1 MGHKTLTF
9 WYFLA
14 TVPSALEKWANG
26 AYLPTY
32 IGVVENQA
40 SSFLR
45 FQINLSCVIK
55 VVSILCFTKILVKLM
70 QKIWYVLC
78 RLELEF

>member
-45 FQINLSCVIK
+45 FQINLITFIVE
-55 VVSILCFTKILVKLM
+55 VKN
-70 QKIWYVLC
+70 IC
-78 RLELEF
+78 